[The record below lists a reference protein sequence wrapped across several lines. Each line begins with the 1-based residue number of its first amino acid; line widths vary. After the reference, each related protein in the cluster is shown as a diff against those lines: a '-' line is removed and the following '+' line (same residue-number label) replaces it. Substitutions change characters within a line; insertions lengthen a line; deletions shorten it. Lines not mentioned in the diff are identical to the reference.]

1 MEFDNITL
9 TDEFKD
15 INNNESKRLKCKLNI
30 LYALFLLF
38 LLGFIIIS
46 ILFYFQSK
54 QINILNNQIE
64 DITNQFD
71 GDYLKNK
78 TSYLSMLNT
87 KINKAETKL
96 LEKDKEI
103 QSIQTNLQQKD
114 EETKIIHKNINNLN
128 ELMNEDIDNIEKN
141 LAQKEEEI
149 ELLKKYSNDLNDSN
163 KIINNNINTIEN
175 ELKQKSKEIEIF
187 SNNYSTLND
196 KINNNIEIRV
206 NKNSDDI
213 QDIKNLESNL
223 ALLVDFKVKVRIK
236 ALAFIDD
243 QQLQIC
249 SHKPFDSDIIDES
262 RTRLNAFKWGYAGCV
277 WIMHQNGKF
286 FEFFLTDSTYG
297 MNDWKMQINNNDV
310 YCTNIEI
317 GSIFI
322 LENGSLN
329 KYYKIKNNETGQY
342 LFINQNKE
350 RDESSY
356 YIELTTNKDLA
367 TDFLIEIYH
376 EE

>member
-1 MEFDNITL
+1 MQIKYTL
-9 TDEFKD
+9 CF
-15 INNNESKRLKCKLNI
+15 IFVI
-30 LYALFLLF
+30 F
-38 LLGFIIIS
+38 LGFIILS

-114 EETKIIHKNINNLN
+114 EETKIIHENINNLN

-187 SNNYSTLND
+187 SNNYNTLND

-236 ALAFIDD
+236 ALVFIDD

-249 SHKPFDSDIIDES
+249 SHKP
-262 RTRLNAFKWGYAGCV
+262 
-277 WIMHQNGKF
+277 
-286 FEFFLTDSTYG
+286 
-297 MNDWKMQINNNDV
+297 
-310 YCTNIEI
+310 
-317 GSIFI
+317 
-322 LENGSLN
+322 
-329 KYYKIKNNETGQY
+329 
-342 LFINQNKE
+342 
-350 RDESSY
+350 
-356 YIELTTNKDLA
+356 
-367 TDFLIEIYH
+367 
-376 EE
+376 